1 MEFYANIGGDRQFGF
16 QRVRLSGLNLGE
28 KAGQIHVLT
37 GRSMLLHNLG
47 LNT

>member
-1 MEFYANIGGDRQFGF
+1 MKIYANMGGDRRFGF
-16 QRVRLSGLNLGE
+16 KTVRLSGLNLGE
-28 KAGQIHVLT
+28 KAWQTHFLT